1 VEDRSTGIRSEVAQS
16 EHWFCLEV
24 KTGQKL

>member
-1 VEDRSTGIRSEVAQS
+1 MEDWSIGIRSEVAQS
-16 EHWFCLEV
+16 ECCICLEV